1 LKPIRDLW
9 LAMMG
14 RSKREAPRPAV
25 IVHDPASQGPHDLDD
40 PFHDPGVQTRI
51 AGVIAENAARK
62 V

>member
-1 LKPIRDLW
+1 
-9 LAMMG
+9 MMG

-25 IVHDPASQGPHDLDD
+25 IVHDPASQGPHDLDN